1 MTIDLGSPK
10 TGTWKEILFLT
21 QLEKKSESR
30 GISNEGQ
37 FPTLGTWKKKNWK
50 KNNENKKWQ
59 LKSSPRERMKKFLQI
74 SPTKNKNSKT
84 TRFNNKEQ
92 IGLEKRNFTIFGNSQ
107 NFQFLKFGEKKTFFF

>member
-37 FPTLGTWKKKNWK
+37 FPTLDV
-50 KNNENKKWQ
+50 
-59 LKSSPRERMKKFLQI
+59 
-74 SPTKNKNSKT
+74 
-84 TRFNNKEQ
+84 
-92 IGLEKRNFTIFGNSQ
+92 
-107 NFQFLKFGEKKTFFF
+107 